1 MSLERFCRKEIA
13 TVRVDD
19 SVVRAAREM
28 REKHVGAVVV
38 VDRAGRPA
46 GMLTDRDV
54 VCRVVGDARDPVAVG
69 VESVMTPE
77 LVTVRRDGTIDE
89 VAFAMR
95 KAGVRRIPI
104 VDAEGKLV
112 GLVAFDD
119 LVVLLSAEL
128 GETVAAL
135 RDNKGP

>member
-1 MSLERFCRKEIA
+1 MSMERFCRKEIA
-13 TVRVDD
+13 AVAPSDTIVG
-19 SVVRAAREM
+19 AARKM
-28 REKHVGAVVV
+28 QEKHVGAVVV
-38 VDRAGRPA
+38 VDAGGRPV
-46 GMLTDRDV
+46 GMLTDRDIA
-54 VCRVVGDARDPVAVG
+54 CRVIAEARDPARTQ
-69 VESVMTPE
+69 VESVMSRD
-77 LVTVRRDGTIDE
+77 LVTIRRAGTIDE

-95 KAGVRRIPI
+95 KQGVRRVPI

-135 RDNKGP
+135 RENRGP

>member
-38 VDRAGRPA
+38 VDRVGRPV

-54 VCRVVGDARDPVAVG
+54 VCRVVGEARDPVTVA

-77 LVTVRRDGTIDE
+77 LVTVRRDGSIDE

-95 KAGVRRIPI
+95 KTGVRRIPI
-104 VDAEGKLV
+104 VDAERKLV

-119 LVVLLSAEL
+119 LVVLLTAEL